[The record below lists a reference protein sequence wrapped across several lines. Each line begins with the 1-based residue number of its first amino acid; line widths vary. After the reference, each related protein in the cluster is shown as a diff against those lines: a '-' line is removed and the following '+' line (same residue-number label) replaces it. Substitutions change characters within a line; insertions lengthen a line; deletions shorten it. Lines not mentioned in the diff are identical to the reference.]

1 MPRIERC
8 AYFFIAAIFYGCC
21 AESCAAD
28 DLPRD
33 AERIV
38 VIKNK
43 GWRTAYSLD
52 TDTIDNFPAASVTE
66 LFTHLPVDLQTRSL
80 STGIQSDFSLRGSN
94 FQEVLVLVDGQ
105 RINDPQTAHY
115 NADIPLT
122 REDIESVQVMPG
134 ASSSLFGP
142 DAIGGAINCVLKKPR
157 DKKIVLELSGGTYG
171 SARGLFSA
179 SEKLG
184 NGALRLSLEKEETG
198 GFRYDT
204 DAKSFIANVTSAV
217 AVPAGELNTFFGYD
231 EKDFGAFDFYT
242 PGLGFPSQER
252 TKTYLFNTGLD
263 ADMDTVRLRPNLLW
277 RRHYDTFML
286 DKTQI
291 RSRYLNHHR
300 TDVYTPNI
308 YLESQTGFLGK
319 IGAVLEYGEERID
332 STNLGKH
339 RRSHESAGVDQSDDT
354 DRPLSHIFSFRF
366 DDFDSFG
373 NTFTGSAHF
382 YYTVARVNTF
392 KFGVTR
398 SMRIP
403 SFTELYYDDPTTVGD
418 ARLEPETATGFETGY
433 EYQKEKTGAGVTAFV
448 RNEKEMIDWVK
459 HEVSDARWK
468 AENITQAVVWGVE
481 NYAKVDINKRIHL
494 EANYTYI
501 GKHTDEQGLL
511 YKYGPN
517 YAAHLFNAFVTL
529 QFPFGNQGVGITYKK
544 KPHRRGWALFGAD
557 LNRNLTRRCRL
568 FLKVQNLL
576 NVEYQEI
583 EGIPQPGRAIEA
595 GLRFEW

>member
-21 AESCAAD
+21 AESYAAD
-28 DLPRD
+28 DFARD

-52 TDTIDNFPAASVTE
+52 TDTIDNLPAASVTE

-80 STGIQSDFSLRGSN
+80 SAGIQSDFSLRGAN
-94 FQEVLVLVDGQ
+94 FQEVLVLLDGQ
-105 RINDPQTAHY
+105 RVNDPQTAHY

-134 ASSSLFGP
+134 VSSSLFGP
-142 DAIGGAINCVLKKPR
+142 DAIGGAINCVLKKPH
-157 DKKIVLELSGGTYG
+157 DKKIVLELGGGSYG

-179 SEKLG
+179 SERLG

-204 DAKSFIANVTSAV
+204 DSRRFIANVTSSLKV
-217 AVPAGELNTFFGYD
+217 AAGELNSFFGYD
-231 EKDFGAFDFYT
+231 DKDFGAYDFYT
-242 PGLGFPSQER
+242 PGLGFPSKER

-263 ADMDTVRLRPNLLW
+263 VDMDTVRLRPNLLW

-308 YLESQTGFLGK
+308 YMESQAGSLGK
-319 IGAVLEYGEERID
+319 IGAVLEYGQERID

-339 RRSHESAGVDQSDDT
+339 QRSHESIGLDQSDDT
-354 DRPLSHIFSFRF
+354 NRPLSHLFSFRF
-366 DDFDSFG
+366 DNFDSFG
-373 NTFTGSAHF
+373 NTLTGSAHF

-392 KFGVTR
+392 KLGVAR

-403 SFTELYYDDPTTVGD
+403 SFTELYYSDPTTLGD
-418 ARLEPETATGFETGY
+418 TRLEPEKATGFETGY
-433 EYQKEKTGAGVTAFV
+433 EYQKEKTGAGVTLFV

-459 HEVSDARWK
+459 HDVSDARWK

-481 NYAKVDINKRIHL
+481 NYAKVDINKRVHV

-501 GKHTDEQGLL
+501 GKHIDEQGLL

-517 YAAHLFNAFVTL
+517 YAAHLFNAFLTF

-557 LNRNLTRRCRL
+557 LNRNLTRHCRL